1 MESFKHILIRCLVL
15 LLFGVLLHC
24 GYRGKLVWELWN
36 VLCQLSFT
44 ILVAFLV
51 FKFPFRVQLLI
62 SFGLLLLTEILF
74 RYTGIEGFDKPFV
87 KGENFGSFMDM
98 VLMGKLSG
106 GGWLAINA
114 IPTSAH
120 TIWGVLAGKILQ
132 TQKSAMDKYWRLL
145 IPGVIFLALGYS
157 MDWTN
162 SHHQK
167 DLYFLIRDRKRWMVF
182 GWPGTLLL
190 DFGHK
195 GLPEMGTGIR
205 GCRHEPDFYIHVR
218 QYGWLAMV

>member
-1 MESFKHILIRCLVL
+1 M
-15 LLFGVLLHC
+15 
-24 GYRGKLVWELWN
+24 
-36 VLCQLSFT
+36 
-44 ILVAFLV
+44 
-51 FKFPFRVQLLI
+51 LI

-157 MDWTN
+157 MD
-162 SHHQK
+162 
-167 DLYFLIRDRKRWMVF
+167 
-182 GWPGTLLL
+182 
-190 DFGHK
+190 
-195 GLPEMGTGIR
+195 
-205 GCRHEPDFYIHVR
+205 
-218 QYGWLAMV
+218 